1 MQTHGA
7 RRLETAQAVAT
18 HGLAISHFCPDPNEF
33 APCSKA
39 IKHQLPREPG
49 WTAYW
54 FSSAPQPPRTS
65 GRRDFRKDPSN
76 GPVKLSSPAL
86 FLCFQHSLKLAGVAA
101 ISAPCGQG
109 ADIAFNQTEKLFVT
123 SGTDTH
129 AFQADVSRLLH
140 LMVHSIYSDR
150 DIFLRELISN
160 AADACEKLRYE
171 SLSNPGLVRDDAAS
185 VIRIEIDKPAKTLT
199 ITDNGIG
206 MTRDDLI
213 LALGTIAN
221 SGTRAFLER
230 LGQDSPKED
239 READGGNGQS
249 GTLIGQF
256 GIGFY
261 SAFMVAEKVD
271 VETRRAGS
279 DEAWLWSSHG
289 KGAYSIAPLD
299 ADRAPARGTRVIL
312 HLNAESQDY
321 LESWRLQTIIK
332 EHSGAVAVP
341 VELKDAPDQDP
352 RKITEGAALWTKPRS
367 EIDEA
372 AYTEF
377 YRGLAGQFDEPA
389 MTVHWRAEGRY
400 EYTVLA
406 FVPGSRPMDLFE
418 PERKGR
424 AKLYVRSVLISA
436 DSDLLPGWLRFFR
449 LVVDSADL
457 PLNVSRE
464 MIQQSPVFTAIRKA
478 IINRLLQEL
487 GRKAESDPDSF
498 AKIWEN
504 FGAVIKEGLYEDFE
518 RREQLLKIARFT
530 TSKHS
535 GGDRSLTDYVKD
547 LRPNQTAIY
556 YLTGENSKSLAS
568 SPQLEGFR
576 TRGIEVL
583 LLADPVDAF
592 WVQSV
597 NEFDGKPL
605 KSVTQGSADIKLV
618 PVAEGQ
624 DTPSSDAPSAEV
636 ATLLAFIKQ
645 TLGEVVEDVRPSDR
659 LSSSAAC
666 LVAGDKA
673 LDRRLEQIL
682 AQAGRAGSI
691 SKPVLEINPTHA
703 LVARLA
709 EKLASGGDK
718 ALIEDSAWLLHDEA
732 RLMDG
737 EKLADA
743 AAFSARL
750 TRVLQAAAG

>member
-1 MQTHGA
+1 M
-7 RRLETAQAVAT
+7 
-18 HGLAISHFCPDPNEF
+18 
-33 APCSKA
+33 
-39 IKHQLPREPG
+39 
-49 WTAYW
+49 
-54 FSSAPQPPRTS
+54 
-65 GRRDFRKDPSN
+65 
-76 GPVKLSSPAL
+76 
-86 FLCFQHSLKLAGVAA
+86 
-101 ISAPCGQG
+101 
-109 ADIAFNQTEKLFVT
+109 T

-171 SLSNPGLVRDDAAS
+171 SLSNSDLAADGAPS
-185 VIRIEIDKPAKTLT
+185 LIRVEIDRPAKTLT

-206 MTRDDLI
+206 MSRDDLI

-230 LGQDSPKED
+230 LGQDAPKED
-239 READGGNGQS
+239 RETEGGGGQT
-249 GTLIGQF
+249 GKLIGQF

-279 DEAWLWSSHG
+279 DEAWLWSSDG
-289 KGAYSIAPLD
+289 KGAYSISPLD
-299 ADRAPARGTRVIL
+299 LDSAPARGTRVVL

-321 LESWRLQTIIK
+321 LDSWRLQSIIK

-341 VELKDAPDQDP
+341 IELKDAPDQES
-352 RKITEGAALWTKPRS
+352 RKLTEGAALWTKPKS
-367 EIDEA
+367 EIDA
-372 AYTEF
+372 AQYTEF

-464 MIQQSPVFTAIRKA
+464 MIQQSPVFAAIRKA
-478 IINRLLQEL
+478 IVNRLVQEL
-487 GRKAESDPDSF
+487 ARMAESDAEAF

-518 RREQLLKIARFT
+518 RREQLLKLARFV
-530 TSKHS
+530 TSKHAD
-535 GGDRSLTDYVKD
+535 GGRTLVDYVAA

-556 YLTGENSKSLAS
+556 YITGENAKSLAS

-576 TRGIEVL
+576 ARGIEVL
-583 LLADPVDAF
+583 LLSDPVDAF
-592 WVQSV
+592 WVQAV

-605 KSVTQGSADIKLV
+605 KSVTQGAADIKLV
-618 PVAEGQ
+618 PVEDGQ
-624 DTPSSDAPSAEV
+624 EAPSVEAPSAEV
-636 ATLLAFIKQ
+636 ATLIAFVKQ
-645 TLGEVVEDVRPSDR
+645 TLGEAVEDVRASDR

-666 LVAGDKA
+666 LVASDKA

-691 SKPVLEINPTHA
+691 SKPVLEINPNHA
-703 LVARLA
+703 LVTRLAARLS
-709 EKLASGGDK
+709 SGGDK
-718 ALIEDSAWLLHDEA
+718 SFIEDSAWLLHDEA
-732 RLMDG
+732 RIMDG